1 MINLEKEGVVIRMM
15 LFISLDCRRYHPLI
29 FFVFSQRMAC
39 RSRDIGE
46 RAQNVKAC
54 ERTDREVFLNLQG
67 DLLKLPEDGGLV
79 CPI

>member
-1 MINLEKEGVVIRMM
+1 
-15 LFISLDCRRYHPLI
+15 
-29 FFVFSQRMAC
+29 MAC